1 MSINLDLDRSLK
13 AWLVAQAP
21 ERAPQRVLDVSR
33 DRIRIT
39 RQRRSWW
46 PAWRFPMMNAYAK
59 LAIGVA
65 AVAVIAVVGFNL
77 LQTTGGQP
85 VGGPAATPSH
95 SRSAP
100 TSSSPSPE
108 SGTWPIGALQ
118 AQRYHVMWEGV
129 PLSFALPSLRWRSP
143 AAGEIVAGT
152 GTAMGVRED
161 DYAWILPGMFQGDMA
176 RVATDPCN
184 GNSVVVNGSTIDD
197 LAAAL
202 TTIPGM
208 SAEQPTDT
216 TVGGLPAKVVTLTV
230 DPDPPCDIDSF
241 WMFGQTSLHPNSVD
255 SIIRFWITAV
265 DEQRYA
271 FLTDQSAPHAENEQ
285 EIQQII
291 DSIQFE

>member
-1 MSINLDLDRSLK
+1 MSTDLDTTRIVRS
-13 AWLVAQAP
+13 WLRTDEHESA
-21 ERAPQRVLDVSR
+21 ERIVRNVLAALDATPQR
-33 DRIRIT
+33 
-39 RQRRSWW
+39 RRLL
-46 PAWRFPMMNAYAK
+46 PARRVNQMNTYSK
-59 LAIGVA
+59 LAIAAA
-65 AVAVIAVVGFNL
+65 AVLAIAVVGFNL
-77 LQTTGGQP
+77 LPGGNNP
-85 VGGPAATPSH
+85 AVGGPVASPSA
-95 SRSAP
+95 SPSAP
-100 TSSSPSPE
+100 PSPSESPE
-108 SGTWPIGALQ
+108 SRTWPIGALQ

-184 GNSVVVNGSTIDD
+184 GDSVVVNGSTIDD

-230 DPDPPCDIDSF
+230 NPDPPCDIDSF
-241 WMFGQTSLHPNSVD
+241 WLFGQTSLHPNSVD
-255 SIIRFWITAV
+255 SIIRIWITDV
-265 DEQRYA
+265 DGQRYGL
-271 FLTDQSAPHAENEQ
+271 LTDQASADPLNER